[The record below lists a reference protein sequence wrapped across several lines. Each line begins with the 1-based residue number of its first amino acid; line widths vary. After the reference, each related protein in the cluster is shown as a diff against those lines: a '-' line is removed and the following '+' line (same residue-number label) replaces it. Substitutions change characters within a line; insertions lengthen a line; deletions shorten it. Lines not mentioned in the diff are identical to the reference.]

1 VIPQY
6 AGLREDGAIDWYS
19 FLARPRLPSPA
30 ANALQSLHHA
40 SIFVT
45 GAGGSIGRALSLRLA
60 ALEPRELVLLD
71 ASEQALFRL
80 QSELKEGGLKTMP
93 TLLLGSASNAAEI
106 EEAFASHQP
115 SMVFHAAAYKHVALL
130 EGQPLAA
137 IENNALGT
145 HTLIEAAHRH
155 RVARVVL
162 LSTDKAVEPASILGA
177 TKRIAEEVTLN
188 RNGVVVRLANVL
200 GTEGSVVDVFLHQI
214 VAGQTITIRHRDS
227 ERYFL
232 TLEEAVDLL
241 LAAAVDA
248 APGALLIPRL
258 DRAHSILALADFL
271 VSHCSDVRPAIL
283 PSILFDSLCP
293 GEKVSEALL
302 STDEAR
308 GWDIEA
314 DAGGAFLSLAS
325 PDTRASLSMEIVRLR
340 DAVDERDLAT
350 ALKIVQSMVPSY
362 IPSSIVRSLAEKRSA
377 RALYS

>member
-1 VIPQY
+1 M
-6 AGLREDGAIDWYS
+6 DWYS

-30 ANALQSLHHA
+30 AESLQSLHHA

-80 QSELKEGGLKTMP
+80 QSELKASGIKTMP
-93 TLLLGSASNAAEI
+93 AILLGSASNAAEI
-106 EEAFASHQP
+106 EEAFATHQP
-115 SMVFHAAAYKHVALL
+115 SLVFHAAAYKHVALL
-130 EGQPLAA
+130 EEQSFAA

-162 LSTDKAVEPASILGA
+162 LSTDKAVEPVSILGA
-177 TKRIAEEVTLN
+177 TKRIAEEITLA

-200 GTEGSVVDVFLHQI
+200 GTEGSVVDVFLRQI
-214 VAGQTITIRHRDS
+214 LAGQAITIRHRDS

-258 DRAHSILALADFL
+258 NRAHSILALADFL
-271 VSHCSDVRPAIL
+271 VSHCSDMRPTIL
-283 PSILFDSLCP
+283 TSILFDSLCP

-302 STDEAR
+302 SADEA
-308 GWDIEA
+308 GGCDIAA

-325 PDTRASLSMEIVRLR
+325 PDTRASLSMEIARLR
-340 DAVDERDLAT
+340 NAVDERDLAT
-350 ALKIVQSMVPSY
+350 ALEIVQSMVPSY

-377 RALYS
+377 RTLHS